1 MRRWALVQLAVL
13 AAGIRS
19 KVELGH
25 LGTSLFDQS
34 VSLVQRV
41 RFARLKSRAPVW
53 WREQLA
59 QIGGPTDRRLALL
72 ALTSWGSSK
81 TLEQIAGEA
90 SEHADLLEDS
100 EWVRVAKSVSRLASI
115 LERRPRVSPP
125 EAATQIGSPRLN
137 LLLAMRKGAFSQD
150 LFRRA
155 FSLTGQPK
163 RFALEFCVD
172 RAIAAATH
180 QHVQWELILP
190 LIREAY
196 RSDAVPS
203 AIQRRDETDGSMPEA
218 LALKIVAAV
227 SDYPLSVISIA
238 EASLA
243 RVVGARVKPVAQ
255 IAREE
260 HWFFGE
266 SG

>member
-90 SEHADLLEDS
+90 SEHADLLEGF
-100 EWVRVAKSVSRLASI
+100 RVGSCGQISVSTGVD
-115 LERRPRVSPP
+115 PRTPP
-125 EAATQIGSPRLN
+125 PS
-137 LLLAMRKGAFSQD
+137 FS
-150 LFRRA
+150 A
-155 FSLTGQPK
+155 
-163 RFALEFCVD
+163 
-172 RAIAAATH
+172 
-180 QHVQWELILP
+180 
-190 LIREAY
+190 
-196 RSDAVPS
+196 RSGNSNWIPTA
-203 AIQRRDETDGSMPEA
+203 
-218 LALKIVAAV
+218 
-227 SDYPLSVISIA
+227 
-238 EASLA
+238 
-243 RVVGARVKPVAQ
+243 
-255 IAREE
+255 
-260 HWFFGE
+260 
-266 SG
+266 